1 MIDRFKS
8 RFVMLSSAG
17 AFALIVLIHPA
28 IAATHEQIV
37 ERCRES
43 AHPQVAACVRAKI
56 GGRGGDREAAI
67 AACRASVGK
76 PIVMACVLRE
86 EQRQAAHTAA
96 PAAPKDEAKA
106 PADAGMVQPAFV
118 APPRT
123 IADITAILD
132 REKPDEAKIAERK
145 ANADAPPPS
154 NASPAKLAQFYYD
167 RGAARA
173 LLARSK
179 DALADGLQALA
190 VGKGAIEFKQ
200 VSRIRQFVA
209 LQYRA
214 IGDPKQAISVFDSI
228 VREGNQLGVRGTMI
242 NALSNIAGTLVSM
255 GDVTQAGTYA
265 GRVEA
270 LVQEAR
276 GSPNPNWRRSYS
288 IYGHSWEA
296 DNDSVRGLVFE
307 ARGQY
312 AEAEAAY
319 RRAEA
324 FRRVAVKDTPR
335 FDYPPPV
342 EQMILAADNALLWV
356 ARNEAKQGRL
366 SEAEADARRALL
378 SVLAQRGKYAPVA
391 PTFIVGLAG
400 ILVEQGRYQE
410 AEKLARVALDVQRTV
425 GIGDDSPASAGILS
439 NLGNILVLQRK
450 TKEAALVYAELE
462 KAIAKWTPQQR
473 EAFELNGSRIVA
485 LYASGQV
492 EAGIAAAEQLV
503 KRQTARTGE
512 KSFDT
517 AAARGVLAVGY
528 ARAGHDAD
536 AIREFKA
543 AIPIMMTAARENADD
558 DDPTVVAARSARLQ
572 RIVEAYIG
580 VLARGTGMSN
590 ETAVETFA
598 LADAVRGR
606 SVQRALANSS
616 ARVVAKDPAL
626 AELVRKEQDLAKEI
640 SAQLGALNNLLA
652 LSSAERDEGSVHAIN
667 AAIEKKRADRKAARQ
682 EINRRFPTY
691 ADLVDSKPPSV
702 DEIRAALRPGEAL
715 LSFYFGQNASFVWAV
730 PQDGAVAFAVVP
742 MTALALEAEV
752 RRLRRALEPQATMV
766 AEIPPFDLALAYE
779 LYVSIL
785 KPVEA
790 SWRPAKSLIVVTNGA
805 LGELPL
811 SLLPTAPSQID
822 TQAKPLFAGYRNVPW
837 LARSHAVTIIP
848 SASAL
853 VTLRRLRP
861 GSPQRDKLIGFGDP
875 YFNAQEAAEAEAPES
890 TEKTQVAAAEGSGG
904 DAVTRGIPLKLRA
917 SPHTEDVDTAE
928 LAMLPRLPD
937 TRQELT
943 AMAKALDVD
952 PAKVLYLGKDANE
965 QNVETIDLSHVR
977 IIAFATHGLVPGDL
991 NGLTQPALALTAPDV
1006 AGVTGNG
1013 LLTMEKILA
1022 LKLDADWVVLSA
1034 CNTAAGAGAGAEAAS
1049 GLGSAF
1055 FYAGTRALLV
1065 TNWSVH
1071 SASARELIT
1080 DVFRRQSAAPGLSRG
1095 EALRQAMM
1103 ALLDGPGTLDGSG
1116 NTVFTYAHPLF
1127 WAPYSVIGDA
1137 GGT

>member
-8 RFVMLSSAG
+8 RSVMLSSAG

-106 PADAGMVQPAFV
+106 PTDAGMVQPAFV

-145 ANADAPPPS
+145 ANADATPPS
-154 NASPAKLAQFYYD
+154 NASSAKLAQFYYD

-200 VSRIRQFVA
+200 ISRIRQFVA

-288 IYGHSWEA
+288 IYGHSYEA
-296 DNDSVRGLVFE
+296 DNDLVRGLVFE

-342 EQMILAADNALLWV
+342 EQMILAADNALLRV

-400 ILVEQGRYQE
+400 ILVEQGRYPE

-425 GIGDDSPASAGILS
+425 GIGDDFPASAGILS

-450 TKEAALVYAELE
+450 TKEAALVYADLE
-462 KAIAKWTPQQR
+462 KAIAKWAPQQR

-580 VLARGTGMSN
+580 VLARGTGMLN

-652 LSSAERDEGSVHAIN
+652 LSSAERDEGSVRAIN

-682 EINRRFPTY
+682 EINRRFRPT
-691 ADLVDSKPPSV
+691 
-702 DEIRAALRPGEAL
+702 
-715 LSFYFGQNASFVWAV
+715 
-730 PQDGAVAFAVVP
+730 
-742 MTALALEAEV
+742 
-752 RRLRRALEPQATMV
+752 
-766 AEIPPFDLALAYE
+766 
-779 LYVSIL
+779 
-785 KPVEA
+785 
-790 SWRPAKSLIVVTNGA
+790 
-805 LGELPL
+805 
-811 SLLPTAPSQID
+811 PT
-822 TQAKPLFAGYRNVPW
+822 
-837 LARSHAVTIIP
+837 
-848 SASAL
+848 
-853 VTLRRLRP
+853 
-861 GSPQRDKLIGFGDP
+861 
-875 YFNAQEAAEAEAPES
+875 
-890 TEKTQVAAAEGSGG
+890 
-904 DAVTRGIPLKLRA
+904 
-917 SPHTEDVDTAE
+917 
-928 LAMLPRLPD
+928 
-937 TRQELT
+937 
-943 AMAKALDVD
+943 
-952 PAKVLYLGKDANE
+952 
-965 QNVETIDLSHVR
+965 
-977 IIAFATHGLVPGDL
+977 
-991 NGLTQPALALTAPDV
+991 
-1006 AGVTGNG
+1006 
-1013 LLTMEKILA
+1013 
-1022 LKLDADWVVLSA
+1022 
-1034 CNTAAGAGAGAEAAS
+1034 
-1049 GLGSAF
+1049 
-1055 FYAGTRALLV
+1055 
-1065 TNWSVH
+1065 
-1071 SASARELIT
+1071 
-1080 DVFRRQSAAPGLSRG
+1080 
-1095 EALRQAMM
+1095 
-1103 ALLDGPGTLDGSG
+1103 
-1116 NTVFTYAHPLF
+1116 
-1127 WAPYSVIGDA
+1127 
-1137 GGT
+1137 